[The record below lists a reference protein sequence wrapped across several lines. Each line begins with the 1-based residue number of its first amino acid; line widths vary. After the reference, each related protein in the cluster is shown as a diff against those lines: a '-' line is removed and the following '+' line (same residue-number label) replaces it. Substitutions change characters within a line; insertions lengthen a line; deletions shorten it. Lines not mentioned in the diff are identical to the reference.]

1 VAEGTSDA
9 PELTQIKEETMNTE
23 MCLEICG
30 QLSEHISQIQLTT
43 NAATNAGG
51 STDERSI
58 PETITMEA
66 LEECKQRISQ
76 LDTKLKGHEK
86 LLFSLLTEKMK
97 TSTTS
102 PTEAV
107 DIAGLRENWE
117 STRESM
123 EIQLK
128 AEQYLDKEVSE
139 IENHATVDAVQV
151 MVSTNGKTLHG
162 TKRAARWRTRQIGG
176 QLDNETLRQ
185 ISRDMESIANAFQGG
200 TNSTLFV

>member
-1 VAEGTSDA
+1 
-9 PELTQIKEETMNTE
+9 MNTE
-23 MCLEICG
+23 MCLEICA
-30 QLSEHISQIQLTT
+30 QLSEHINQIQLTT
-43 NAATNAGG
+43 NPAINAGG

-58 PETITMEA
+58 PEIITREA

-107 DIAGLRENWE
+107 DIAELREKWE

-128 AEQYLDKEVSE
+128 AEQYLNKEVSE
-139 IENHATVDAVQV
+139 IENHATGDAIQF

-162 TKRAARWRTRQIGG
+162 TKRAAGWRTRQIGG
-176 QLDNETLRQ
+176 HLDDETLRR
-185 ISRDMESIANAFQGG
+185 ISRYMESIGKAFHGG
-200 TNSTLFV
+200 TSSTLFV